1 MMPGMGRMNPRMM
14 KKLQKQLKQS
24 TEEIDATEV
33 IIRTPEKELYFD
45 APSVTAMD
53 MMGQK
58 SYQVIGEPQERPLG
72 SGATAAGGGGAGSGG
87 AAEIP
92 AEDVALV
99 AAQADVSEEEALE
112 ALREC
117 NGEPAEAIIQL
128 MEG

>member
-45 APSVTAMD
+45 APAVPAMD

-58 SYQVIGEPQERPLG
+58 SYQVVGEPQERPLG
-72 SGATAAGGGGAGSGG
+72 SGSAAAGDGGAGNGDT
-87 AAEIP
+87 AEIP
-92 AEDVALV
+92 AEDVVLV
-99 AAQADVSEEEALE
+99 ATQAGVSENMALE

-128 MEG
+128 MED

>member
-45 APSVTAMD
+45 APSVTAME

-58 SYQVIGEPQERPLG
+58 SYQVVGEPQERPLG
-72 SGATAAGGGGAGSGG
+72 SGDTAAGGGGAGSGG
-87 AAEIP
+87 AAKIP

-99 AAQADVSEEEALE
+99 AAQAGVSKDAALE

>member
-45 APSVTAMD
+45 APSVTAME

-58 SYQVIGEPQERPLG
+58 SYQVVGEPQERPLG
-72 SGATAAGGGGAGSGG
+72 SDDTAAGGGGAGSGG

-99 AAQADVSEEEALE
+99 AAQAGVSKDAALE

>member
-45 APSVTAMD
+45 APSVTAME

-58 SYQVIGEPQERPLG
+58 SYQVVGEPQERLLG
-72 SGATAAGGGGAGSGG
+72 SGDTAAGGGGAGSGG
-87 AAEIP
+87 AAKIP
-92 AEDVALV
+92 AEDVALG
-99 AAQADVSEEEALE
+99 AAQAGVSEDTALE

>member
-14 KKLQKQLKQS
+14 KNLQKQLKQS

-33 IIRTPEKELYFD
+33 IIRTSEKELYFD
-45 APSVTAMD
+45 APAVTAMD

-58 SYQVIGEPQERPLG
+58 SYQVVGEPQERPLG
-72 SGATAAGGGGAGSGG
+72 SGGTVTDDGGGDNGDAT
-87 AAEIP
+87 EIP

-99 AAQADVSEEEALE
+99 AAQADVSEDTALE

-128 MEG
+128 MED

>member
-33 IIRTPEKELYFD
+33 IIRTAEKELYFD
-45 APSVTAMD
+45 TPSVTAMD

-58 SYQVIGEPQERPLG
+58 SYQIVGEPQERPLG
-72 SGATAAGGGGAGSGG
+72 SGGATDGGDAAAQ
-87 AAEIP
+87 IP

-99 AAQADVSEEEALE
+99 AAQAGVSEDAALE

-117 NGEPAEAIIQL
+117 NGEPAEAIIRL

>member
-1 MMPGMGRMNPRMM
+1 MPGMGRMNPRMM

-58 SYQVIGEPQERPLG
+58 SYQVVGEPQERPLG
-72 SGATAAGGGGAGSGG
+72 TTDADEAAAQ
-87 AAEIP
+87 IP
-92 AEDVALV
+92 AGDVALV
-99 AAQADVSEEEALE
+99 AAQAGVSEEAALK

-117 NGEPAEAIIQL
+117 NGEPAEAIIRL

>member
-33 IIRTPEKELYFD
+33 IIRTSEKELYFD
-45 APSVTAMD
+45 APAVTAMD

-58 SYQVIGEPQERPLG
+58 SYQVVGEPQERPLG
-72 SGATAAGGGGAGSGG
+72 SGSAAAGDGGAGNGD

-92 AEDVALV
+92 AEDVVLV
-99 AAQADVSEEEALE
+99 ATQAGVSEDMALE

-128 MEG
+128 MED

>member
-33 IIRTPEKELYFD
+33 IIRTSEKELYFD

-58 SYQVIGEPQERPLG
+58 SYQIIGEPQERPLG
-72 SGATAAGGGGAGSGG
+72 SSDTAAGGGGAGSGG

-92 AEDVALV
+92 AEDVVLV
-99 AAQADVSEEEALE
+99 ATQAGVSENMALE

-128 MEG
+128 MED

>member
-33 IIRTPEKELYFD
+33 IIRTPEKELYFN
-45 APSVTAMD
+45 APSVTAME

-58 SYQVIGEPQERPLG
+58 SYQVVGEPQERPLG
-72 SGATAAGGGGAGSGG
+72 SDDTAAGGGGAGSGG

-99 AAQADVSEEEALE
+99 AAQAGVSKDAALE

>member
-1 MMPGMGRMNPRMM
+1 M

-58 SYQVIGEPQERPLG
+58 SYQVVGEPQERPLG
-72 SGATAAGGGGAGSGG
+72 SGDTAAGGGGAGSGG

-99 AAQADVSEEEALE
+99 AAQAGVSEDAALE